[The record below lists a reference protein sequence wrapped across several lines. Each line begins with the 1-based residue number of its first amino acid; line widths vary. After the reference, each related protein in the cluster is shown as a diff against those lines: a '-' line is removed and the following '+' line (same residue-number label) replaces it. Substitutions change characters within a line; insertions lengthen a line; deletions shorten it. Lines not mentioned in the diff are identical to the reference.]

1 MTDPWTPAPLRQ
13 QVNRLALRVAALT
26 RQREGRLAR
35 LRVSHPRVFPAEEV
49 RRALAARLSRDGL
62 VVEIDAWPAD
72 VMAIEL
78 AAAEFEPAP

>member
-1 MTDPWTPAPLRQ
+1 MVCSLWSAVCAGNTS
-13 QVNRLALRVAALT
+13 VYLT
-26 RQREGRLAR
+26 YVLAR

-62 VVEIDAWPAD
+62 VVEIDARPAD